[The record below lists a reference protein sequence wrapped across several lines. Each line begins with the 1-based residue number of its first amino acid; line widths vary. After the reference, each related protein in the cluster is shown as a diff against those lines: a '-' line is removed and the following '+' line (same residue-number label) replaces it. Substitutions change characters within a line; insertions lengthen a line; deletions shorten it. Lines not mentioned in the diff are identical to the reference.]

1 MPAEGL
7 GSKSS
12 EKLHKEV
19 FDAIRF
25 LEAEYM
31 EGRSMLLPNGDP
43 RRIAYAEA
51 IHCPFSNSF
60 LGAMPNPAC
69 QFSSEEF
76 RSAVQ
81 NKFGVPQ
88 SECIRLTGLPIS
100 NNNNCRQEYVDK
112 FGYKLKTA
120 TGVRGDGVRHLHDK
134 VVNIVS
140 VWLRRSRIPHSGGRY
155 GTPRTCQHIFTN
167 DLMLSD
173 KSSDEATKLRQGI
186 IPDLH
191 IKRLA
196 DGSNDETI
204 IDVKTLGPGES
215 YKVKFPH
222 KATEAKQT
230 RVIQDYLRTARKL
243 DASTTQATSNSMGPA
258 EKHLRSC
265 TSGGV
270 LPFVVGAFG
279 GASPMLTGFAYE
291 LAKVQAADYSHAWK
305 VDNKTALGLIKH
317 NMHQELG
324 LCLHRGWAR
333 LMLDRLKE
341 SVHLSPSHPSA
352 DTEETYDS
360 WESREHNYRYPDTYV
375 SAHRVKN

>member
-1 MPAEGL
+1 MSAEGL

-19 FDAIRF
+19 FDSLGLLI
-25 LEAEYM
+25 AEYM

-51 IHCPFSNSF
+51 IHCPFSNSL
-60 LGAMPNPAC
+60 LGAVPNPAC

-88 SECIRLTGLPIS
+88 SECNRLTGLPIS
-100 NNNNCRQEYVDK
+100 NNNNCRQEYVDQ

-140 VWLRRSRIPHSGGRY
+140 VWLRRSRIPHSGGRF
-155 GTPRTCQHIFTN
+155 GTPRTCNHVFTN

-230 RVIQDYLRTARKL
+230 RVIQSYLRTARKL
-243 DASTTQATSNSMGPA
+243 DASTTQANSNSIGPA

-265 TSGGV
+265 TTGGV

-360 WESREHNYRYPDTYV
+360 WESREHNYRYPDTYAP
-375 SAHRVKN
+375 AHRVKN